1 MLQESLGMQLATYF
15 SDNWSAFF
23 ALGRE
28 HIEVS
33 LLALLCSAWIGITL
47 GYLTITYKRSEK
59 WIVSLIQIL
68 RIVPSLAVLLLL
80 IPLMGTGMKPALVTL
95 ILLGVPPILMNTISG
110 LNHIPQSVLESAI
123 GAGMSD
129 RQMMWK
135 IKFPLAAPL
144 ILTGIKT
151 AAIEIIASATLAAKI
166 GAGGF
171 GEIIFTGLG
180 LNRIDLLLIGG
191 GSVAILAI
199 LIGVLLDI
207 SERMLFRYQFLQ
219 R

>member
-1 MLQESLGMQLATYF
+1 MQESLWMQLVNYF
-15 SDNWSAFF
+15 SDHGRAFF

-28 HIEVS
+28 HIQVS
-33 LLALLCSAWIGITL
+33 LLALLCSAWIGIML

-80 IPLMGTGMKPALVTL
+80 IPLMGTGTKPALIAL
-95 ILLGVPPILMNTISG
+95 ILLGVPPILMNTITG
-110 LNHIPQSVLESAI
+110 LNHIPLSVLESAQ

-129 RQMMWK
+129 LQMMWK

-144 ILTGIKT
+144 IVTGIKT

-166 GAGGF
+166 GFGGF

-191 GSVAILAI
+191 GACGDFSHRHRSLA
-199 LIGVLLDI
+199 
-207 SERMLFRYQFLQ
+207 
-219 R
+219 

>member
-1 MLQESLGMQLATYF
+1 MQESLWMQLVNYF
-15 SDNWSAFF
+15 SDHGRAFF

-28 HIEVS
+28 HIQVS

-80 IPLMGTGMKPALVTL
+80 IPLMGTGTKPALIAL

-110 LNHIPQSVLESAI
+110 LNHIPQSVLESAQ
-123 GAGMSD
+123 GTGMSD

-171 GEIIFTGLG
+171 GELIFTGLG

-191 GSVAILAI
+191 GAVAILAI
-199 LIGVLLDI
+199 FIGVLLDI
-207 SERMLFRYQFLQ
+207 SERILFRYQFLQ